1 MKRLIPVLLS
11 ISFMS
16 SAYAGGGNVTV
27 NRGAGT
33 YTVGAER
40 GSIDCVNHTIPMRKT
55 AKLTM
60 RDGSDHNAPIPQP
73 ERPKWNR
80 D

>member
-1 MKRLIPVLLS
+1 MKKLIPVLLS
-11 ISFMS
+11 ISCMS
-16 SAYAGGGNVTV
+16 YASDGSVTV
-27 NRGAGT
+27 RQNGT
-33 YTVGAER
+33 YVVGAER

-73 ERPKWNR
+73 ERPRWNGN
-80 D
+80 